1 MLLVSQQLATKTIFS
16 AVGSDVVKDDGYYS
30 AALFNF
36 TSNGYFTVKVRTTAE
51 GGNKTKLLTSG
62 GNRAFRLYPS
72 TASKPHMNV
81 VSAQINK

>member
-1 MLLVSQQLATKTIFS
+1 MRIILVSQQLSNNTIFS

-51 GGNKTKLLTSG
+51 GGNINYLLVEIT
-62 GNRAFRLYPS
+62 
-72 TASKPHMNV
+72 H
-81 VSAQINK
+81 